1 MSFPVL
7 HTERLTL
14 RPPQMADLDAY
25 AAFYS
30 DASDLAGKYRGPRTL
45 DKARLVLEGDI
56 DHWRS
61 KGFGMWLLE
70 RREDGVIVGG
80 CGIAHPDDWPSH
92 ELTWWL
98 MPAERGKG
106 YATEASR
113 AAIAFGYDTLG
124 WPVVE
129 THMRDEN
136 LPARRLAERLGG
148 KVVRRDV
155 FPDGVARDVFV
166 LPRAADTVQSSEE
179 SA

>member
-1 MSFPVL
+1 MIPTL
-7 HTERLTL
+7 ETGRLRL
-14 RPPQMADLDAY
+14 RPPQAADLDTY

-30 DASDLAGKYRGPRTL
+30 GASDLPGKYRGPRTR
-45 DKARLVLEGDI
+45 DEARQVLEGDI

-70 RREDGVIVGG
+70 RCEDSAIIGG

-98 MPAERGKG
+98 MPDERGAG

-113 AAIAFGYDTLG
+113 AAIAFGYRTLG

-129 THMRDEN
+129 TYIRDEN
-136 LPARRLAERLGG
+136 AAARRLTLRLGG
-148 KVVRRDV
+148 TVVRRET
-155 FPDGVARDVFV
+155 FPDGVTRDVFAF
-166 LPRAADTVQSSEE
+166 PRPSAEEE
-179 SA
+179 SHG